1 MAFAV
6 ERGYA
11 LQKPPLGA
19 RLTAGHELAQGLV
32 GCWLFNEGA
41 GTVITDVSP
50 SNNKLTMNGATP
62 WVARGLTL
70 LGASF
75 LSMSAN
81 PIALQLA
88 TGTIGCWFKTGNAGS
103 GFASLIVKQSAY
115 SIFCNNNM
123 LGTYSW
129 GGGGSQFTTI
139 NVADNKWHQAVL
151 AFSPTA
157 SRLYLDGVLVLSPT
171 VGVLSQ
177 TNGLFVGAGNNGAG
191 QNFNG
196 LIDLPFVYNRVLSGG
211 EVSSLYCAPYQMMA
225 PPVSRFYSIP
235 QLLVLLGTDNATS
248 TDNALLTYNASFL
261 DTGTGTDSVL
271 TTALYAALDAGNLT
285 DAAGLLVTIA
295 GLESG
300 GASESGGVVNSSQT
314 LFGSDAGTW
323 SDTVLLSVLLAIPD
337 TAVETE
343 LNQLAALF
351 TANDTGAGSDTF
363 TRLGTLTIKTILTA
377 IRKRLINVTSGH
389 H

>member
-19 RLTAGHELAQGLV
+19 QLTAGQALAQGLV

-50 SNNKLTMNGATP
+50 LNNKLTMSGATQ
-62 WVARGLTL
+62 WAARGLTL

-75 LSMSAN
+75 LGMPAN
-81 PIALQLA
+81 PVALWLA

-103 GFASLIVKQSAY
+103 GFAGLIVKQSAY

-129 GGGGSQFTTI
+129 GSGGAQFTTI

-171 VGVLSQ
+171 VVLGNQ
-177 TNGLFVGAGNNGAG
+177 GNGLFVGSGASGAG

-196 LIDLPFVYNRVLSGG
+196 LIDLPFVYNRVLSSA
-211 EVSSLYCAPYQMMA
+211 EVSSLYFAPYQMLA

-248 TDNALLTYNASFL
+248 TDSALLTYNASFL

-300 GASESGGVVNSSQT
+300 GASESGGVLGSNLS
-314 LFGSDAGTW
+314 LLGSDAGTW
-323 SDTVLLSVLLAIPD
+323 SDAALLSVLLALS
-337 TAVETE
+337 E
-343 LNQLAALF
+343 
-351 TANDTGAGSDTF
+351 TGAGQDALL
-363 TRLGTLTIKTILTA
+363 RPGTQTVRTILTA

>member
-19 RLTAGHELAQGLV
+19 QLTAGHELAQGLV

-50 SNNKLTMNGATP
+50 LNNKLTMTGVPP
-62 WVARGLTL
+62 WAARGLTL
-70 LGASF
+70 LGASS
-75 LSMSAN
+75 LGMPAN
-81 PIALQLA
+81 PIALQLT
-88 TGTIGCWFKTGNAGS
+88 TGTIGCWFKTGDAGS
-103 GFASLIVKQSAY
+103 SYRGLIVKQSAY
-115 SIFCNNNM
+115 SIFCNFNM

-129 GGGGSQFTTI
+129 GGSGGAQFTTI

-151 AFSPTA
+151 AFSPAA

-171 VGVLSQ
+171 VSLGNQ
-177 TNGLFVGAGNNGAG
+177 GNGLFVGSGSSGAD

-196 LIDLPFVYNRVLSGG
+196 FIDLSFVYNRVLSGA

-235 QLLVLLGTDNATS
+235 QLLVLLGTDNAIS
-248 TDNALLTYNASFL
+248 TESALLTYNASFL

-285 DAAGLLVTIA
+285 EAAGLLVTIA

-300 GASESGGVVNSSQT
+300 GVSESGGVVNSNLS
-314 LFGSDAGTW
+314 LLGSDAGTW
-323 SDTVLLSVLLAIPD
+323 SDAALLSVLLALS
-337 TAVETE
+337 E
-343 LNQLAALF
+343 
-351 TANDTGAGSDTF
+351 TGAGQDALL
-363 TRLGTLTIKTILTA
+363 RPGTQTVRTILTA